1 MKCLRRYIRKQKV
14 EDIEL
19 NVISYNSL
27 FKAFGEL
34 QENEMLKAVYEE
46 AKGRDI

>member
-1 MKCLRRYIRKQKV
+1 MLKAVYEEAKGR

-34 QENEMLKAVYEE
+34 KKMKCLRRYMKKQKVG
-46 AKGRDI
+46 KI

>member
-1 MKCLRRYIRKQKV
+1 MLKAVYEEAKGR

-19 NVISYNSL
+19 DVISYSSL

-46 AKGRDI
+46 AKVEKI